1 MRFSSRVCV
10 KRVVELD
17 PFTRP
22 MLQHPKHIKQPPS
35 RITLELPSL
44 SRSRERVQSLALSDL
59 HMYMKRRLRAKF
71 AEGKVRTSGSGT
83 PHA

>member
-35 RITLELPSL
+35 ASRITLELPSL
-44 SRSRERVQSLALSDL
+44 SLSRERESA
-59 HMYMKRRLRAKF
+59 AP
-71 AEGKVRTSGSGT
+71 RTSCYANEAARRI
-83 PHA
+83 PKK